1 MTEQTFVAGIITG
14 GITAAL
20 VGIVPALIVVL
31 VLVTLD
37 LLTGIWAAL
46 SNDIKIESHKLR
58 QTAYKLLAYL
68 SVITLAAMIDGAIT
82 AFSWNL
88 GSFVAGFIMIV
99 ELTSLVENFGHITHH
114 DVFEKLRDALGRHRE
129 KKYGKDVSKSE
140 TTENHEMDSLR
151 HPDSINRASDSI
163 RNSSYQE
170 RKDN

>member
-31 VLVTLD
+31 VLVFID
-37 LLTGIWAAL
+37 LLTGIWASL

-58 QTAYKLLAYL
+58 QTAYKTLAYL
-68 SVITLAAMIDGAIT
+68 SVITLASMIDGAIT

-114 DVFEKLRDALGRHRE
+114 DVFEQLRDALGRHRE
-129 KKYGKDVSKSE
+129 KKYGKYVSKSE
-140 TTENHEMDSLR
+140 TAEHCEMGGVRPSD
-151 HPDSINRASDSI
+151 HPHRTSDNI
-163 RNSSYQE
+163 RECDDQE
-170 RKDN
+170 REDN